1 MTGGERFG
9 DSELLG
15 AGVEP
20 FVEVVERRDLPE
32 QRGGGDSQQRRLAV
46 DAAVVGRRFV
56 GGRDLHRSSLFG
68 GFSEGN
74 SVSYRL
80 FYGRIT
86 PPSGSGSLVSEQ
98 PPEADNRIAAVRSRS
113 RESDF
118 FILNIE

>member
-1 MTGGERFG
+1 MSVSAIVT
-9 DSELLG
+9 LC

-98 PPEADNRIAAVRSRS
+98 PPKRITGLRP
-113 RESDF
+113 
-118 FILNIE
+118 